1 MICFSCVWIFS
12 SVYIYIAIFPQM
24 YSRQSFFLL
33 SISLFTVRMTF
44 LLCKSFEFHDV
55 LFFSSLFLE
64 LLESFSK
71 CHFLWRY
78 HKVFP
83 YSHQK
88 VTFYDALEGVLMFP
102 PESHSMTLSW
112 GVSHVSDSNSKA
124 ACLESRPL
132 ISLGWFLFAEKQE
145 SISDLLSVQLQF
157 LNHHI
162 SSRQSFRWGLLW
174 EP

>member
-88 VTFYDALEGVLMFP
+88 VTFYDAIVGC
-102 PESHSMTLSW
+102 
-112 GVSHVSDSNSKA
+112 SHVPTRK
-124 ACLESRPL
+124 PL
-132 ISLGWFLFAEKQE
+132 YDTIMRCFPCFWQ
-145 SISDLLSVQLQF
+145 QLQSCMSWIETF
-157 LNHHI
+157 DQFGLV
-162 SSRQSFRWGLLW
+162 SFCW
-174 EP
+174 EAGIYFWSPTCATSVFKSPYI